1 MISIEIIKY
10 LGDKLGEKIN
20 ISPSAA
26 RGMLKLA
33 IKDQVGPFKPLSQL
47 NYSNLKLILQNAL
60 RERLEKLEIPHYE
73 SVIEFL
79 TDELTQNQSLITMAG
94 V

>member
-1 MISIEIIKY
+1 MRIEIIKY

-20 ISPSAA
+20 ISPFAS
-26 RGMLKLA
+26 RGMLRLA
-33 IKDQVGPFKPLSQL
+33 IKDQMGPFKPLSQL
-47 NYSNLKLILQNAL
+47 TYTNLKLIIQNAL
-60 RERLEKLEIPHYE
+60 KIRLEKLKIPHYNN
-73 SVIEFL
+73 VIKFL